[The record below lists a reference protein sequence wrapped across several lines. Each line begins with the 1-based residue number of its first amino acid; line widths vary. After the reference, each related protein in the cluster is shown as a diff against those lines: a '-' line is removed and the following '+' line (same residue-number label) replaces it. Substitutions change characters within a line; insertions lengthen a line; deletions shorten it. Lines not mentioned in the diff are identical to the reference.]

1 MSLSGLEVRL
11 SLSYSGQEA
20 AGVLRWVQSSR
31 EDVPPPAPI
40 PPSLP
45 NSCVCPGCSLLCVAL
60 RIKAGAGPVVS
71 PVLCCLD
78 ICLQTVLVGGV
89 V

>member
-1 MSLSGLEVRL
+1 ML
-11 SLSYSGQEA
+11 Q
-20 AGVLRWVQSSR
+20 WVQSSR

-45 NSCVCPGCSLLCVAL
+45 SSCVCPGCSLLCVAL
-60 RIKAGAGPVVS
+60 SIKAGAGPVVS

-78 ICLQTVLVGGV
+78 IVSKQCWWEAWSDGGCADITRSGLCLAS
-89 V
+89 